1 MPLHAISNAW
11 GSRCH
16 DIQVHSTIELRLAH
30 RLTQAGTDNDAGL
43 ASCRV
48 VTDRETG
55 RPKGFGFCEYFDIP
69 TAASAQR
76 NLNGHEI
83 NGRKI
88 HVDFAEDKERGE
100 RRAAAHLVVLAL
112 ELRAHG

>member
-1 MPLHAISNAW
+1 MTA
-11 GSRCH
+11 
-16 DIQVHSTIELRLAH
+16 STDVPVWLA
-30 RLTQAGTDNDAGL
+30 L
-43 ASCRV
+43 CRV

-88 HVDFAEDKERGE
+88 HVDFAEDKERGGSMS
-100 RRAAAHLVVLAL
+100 RPSCGSRFQDCRQLVLSKQVDARAALLC
-112 ELRAHG
+112 R

>member
-1 MPLHAISNAW
+1 MYKHPEGCSANREAASAW
-11 GSRCH
+11 H
-16 DIQVHSTIELRLAH
+16 PSTVPIIHIR
-30 RLTQAGTDNDAGL
+30 R
-43 ASCRV
+43 CRV

-100 RRAAAHLVVLAL
+100 QLAVQTLTVPDLNQSARRQD
-112 ELRAHG
+112 